1 MKRFGLNSEYKR
13 IKRVLLHKPT
23 IEVSQVIN
31 PKEVYYKNSI
41 DYKEIIDEFEGIV
54 RTFQQ
59 HNINVSLIDAQ
70 AMDDNCQYLL
80 NMMYARDLIFMTPR
94 GAILGR
100 MCKDI
105 RKGEI
110 SYALRSLK
118 KWNIPILGIIQDLG
132 TLEGADVLWLNEKV
146 CLVGVGNRTN
156 EEGFK
161 QASILLKEQR
171 VECYSVSVP
180 KGIQHLLG
188 VVQFVDRDC
197 VVVRE
202 KLIDSKIRDLLLKYN
217 FKIIGMDENK
227 EITQQ
232 QAMNIVTI
240 SPRHIFMPI
249 DCPIT
254 KGVFESHGINVAA
267 EIQINQL
274 INGDGGLACATAILE
289 REI

>member
-13 IKRVLLHKPT
+13 IKSVLLHKPT

-31 PKEVYYKNSI
+31 PKEVCYKNAI
-41 DYKEIIDEFEGIV
+41 DYIKILDEFEGIV
-54 RTFQQ
+54 QTFQQ
-59 HNINVSLIDAQ
+59 HCIDVFLIDAQ
-70 AMDDNCQYLL
+70 AMDDNRQYLL
-80 NMMYARDLIFMTPR
+80 NMMYTRDLIVMTPR

-100 MCKDI
+100 MYKDV

-110 SYALRSLK
+110 PYALRSLK
-118 KWNIPILGIIQDLG
+118 KWNISILGVIQNSG

-156 EEGFK
+156 EEGFR
-161 QASILLKEQR
+161 QVSILLKEQG
-171 VECYSVSVP
+171 VECCSVPVP

-197 VVVRE
+197 VIVRRE
-202 KLIDSKIRDLLLKYN
+202 LISTKVKDLLLKYD
-217 FKIIGMDENK
+217 FKIIEMDENK
-227 EITQQ
+227 EIRQQ

-240 SPRHIFMPI
+240 SPRHIIMPTH
-249 DCPIT
+249 CPIT
-254 KGVFESHGINVAA
+254 KKVFESQGIHVAA
-267 EIQINQL
+267 EVQVNQL